1 MNYDKQLI
9 IVLLTEPKDNLRSFG
24 RNLYRKHPDKSEL
37 VEYDVASK
45 THVVI
50 NSAGLGALTEN
61 SRIQIVGHGDL
72 NGVSCAGKYGK
83 ALATFIANKAAPGL
97 KQIKKI
103 SLTVCYAAGNATQP
117 NFDPANSFAAAFHYS
132 LKQEHGVIADVTAR
146 PATMIVN
153 AQGQKETRFNY
164 GGFGERYQHQGDNTK
179 YLFHW
184 NGSSQVIT
192 NVREPVDMMEIC

>member
-24 RNLYRKHPDKSEL
+24 NNLYRKHPDKSEL
-37 VEYDVASK
+37 VEYDVATK

-50 NSAGLGALTEN
+50 NSANLGALTEN

-83 ALATFIANKAAPGL
+83 AVAGFIANKAAPGL

-117 NFDPANSFAAAFHYS
+117 NFDPANSFAASFHNY
-132 LKQEHGVIADVTAR
+132 LKQEHGVIANVSAR

-179 YLFHW
+179 YLFSW
-184 NGSSQVIT
+184 DGGKQVIA
-192 NVREPVDMMEIC
+192 NVREPADMMEIC